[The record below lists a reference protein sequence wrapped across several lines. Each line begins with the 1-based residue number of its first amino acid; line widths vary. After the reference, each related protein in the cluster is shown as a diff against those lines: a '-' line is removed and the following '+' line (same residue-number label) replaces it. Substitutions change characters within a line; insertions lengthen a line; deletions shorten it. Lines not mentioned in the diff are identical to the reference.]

1 VRTMI
6 PTQTLSRFIHA
17 KRRQFPDST
26 GELSDLL
33 MSISLG
39 VKLISQMVATAGI
52 KGLHGYTGRTN
63 VHGES
68 TQVLDE
74 EADEVLVELLG
85 SSGHFGLLVSEE
97 RDSVISTEAS
107 CNGGK
112 YVLAF
117 DPLDGSSNIGSSIP
131 TGTIFCILQRLDLS
145 RPATHE
151 DFCQPGTKIVAAGYS
166 VYGAKTSFVYSTGRG
181 VHSFTLDPSIGEFVL
196 TDDEIIIPRKGSIF
210 SVNEGN
216 QCWWDSGVKDFVQA
230 IKDSNAQA
238 EKSYSGRY
246 VGSLVADFD
255 RTLRKGGI
263 FMYPVDAKRPKGR
276 LRLLYECMPLAFIM
290 EQAGGRAVNGAR
302 RVLDIVPSD
311 IHDRC
316 AFIAGGEHEVDW
328 YQRVVH
334 PELTTRGEVPHLPV
348 EVNVEVDSPLKTRG
362 RAKRGAK
369 AQRHLPPSKG
379 SSSYIA

>member
-1 VRTMI
+1 MI
-6 PTQTLSRFIHA
+6 PTQTLSRFIND

-52 KGLHGYTGRTN
+52 KGLHGYTGKTN
-63 VHGES
+63 VHGDM
-68 TQVLDE
+68 TQLLDE

-97 RDSVISTEAS
+97 RDSVIATEARL
-107 CNGGK
+107 NEGK

-131 TGTIFCILQRLDLS
+131 TGTIFCIFRRRELE
-145 RPATHE
+145 RPAATE
-151 DFCQPGTKIVAAGYS
+151 DFCQPGSSIVAAGYS

-196 TDDEIIIPRKGSIF
+196 TDEEIVTPRQGSIF

-216 QCWWDSGVKDFVQA
+216 YCWWDPQVRRFVQE

-238 EKSYSGRY
+238 EKPYTGRY

-255 RTLRKGGI
+255 RTIRKGGI
-263 FMYPVDAKRPKGR
+263 FMYPVDSKRPKGR

-290 EQAGGRAVNGAR
+290 EQAGGRAINGPG
-302 RVLDIVPSD
+302 RVLDIVPTD
-311 IHDRC
+311 IHDRS
-316 AFIAGGEHEVDW
+316 AFIAGGVHEVQW
-328 YQRVVH
+328 YQRSVH
-334 PELTTRGEVPHLPV
+334 PEVSLGAERCTSAADLQVESEPRRGRKRAGVVPARTEVPSRSKVTKEL
-348 EVNVEVDSPLKTRG
+348 RG
-362 RAKRGAK
+362 
-369 AQRHLPPSKG
+369 
-379 SSSYIA
+379 